1 MRGIFPKLPPKY
13 YEMPSRYK
21 DCFYLA
27 NSSFFD
33 SVNWYLHKAYEVVFP
48 QLVDELM
55 SISDFDE
62 RQASNKV
69 LNIIEILDQCDNLSD
84 VRFPFKRNNNYSEPI
99 RCFKVKHGSYAGFPS
114 SLIGLRVSPNVTR
127 DDMKGLGVLSSHRL
141 SALGIRSTGMFGS
154 IKIDPKDYETE
165 ELEDIMEQYRLKCL
179 KEDIKELVIEPDMIC
194 DETTAGWMFR
204 KFVDE
209 QALFMA
215 AGQGAFFS
223 INYFLNN
230 ALITSKLEFPRGILG
245 KTFILQGLGGMAS
258 NLAVYLQNAG
268 AICVGVKD
276 YNSHVYMKEGLDIH
290 EVISFKKEKGDLVG
304 FDLAKP
310 EDDFEI
316 YKKDCDILILAAR
329 QKSILC
335 HFANKI
341 KAKLIVEAAHHPVT
355 PSAYMTLGGHSKIVL
370 PDLLVCGGS
379 AIAINEK
386 KQVEKNILNSRAFGR
401 FEENYS
407 IIPEDLHSVIKDC
420 KMEEKFSTYTIAN
433 VISKMAQEMLN
444 TCEQYNLGF
453 DFKTAVFIMSIR
465 NIFQEIFTSR
475 KF

>member
-55 SISDFDE
+55 SISDLDE

-114 SLIGLRVSPNVTR
+114 SLI
-127 DDMKGLGVLSSHRL
+127 
-141 SALGIRSTGMFGS
+141 
-154 IKIDPKDYETE
+154 E
-165 ELEDIMEQYRLKCL
+165 
-179 KEDIKELVIEPDMIC
+179 
-194 DETTAGWMFR
+194 
-204 KFVDE
+204 FVDE

-230 ALITSKLEFPRGILG
+230 ALITSKLEFPTGILG

-268 AICVGVKD
+268 AKCVGVKD

-386 KQVEKNILNSRAFGR
+386 KQVEKNILNSRALGR

-433 VISKMAQEMLN
+433 VISTMAQEMLN
-444 TCEQYNLGF
+444 TCERYNLGF